1 MLHEPH
7 SSNKLNVVMIDNFH
21 MLWWIQFA
29 NKFLEISYIY
39 IHEKQTVCN
48 FIFLYCCGWILAF
61 SDTSFI

>member
-39 IHEKQTVCN
+39 IHEKQTV
-48 FIFLYCCGWILAF
+48 ILF
-61 SDTSFI
+61 SYTVVVGF